1 MSPSRIEPVPR
12 APLVVVPHARERAA
26 GPGVQIR
33 LDERRPGRPVIRM
46 RGVVDRS
53 AATPAR
59 RAMYDALAPA
69 PHTVVVD
76 LHDVIAMD
84 GAGAVLMVAMAR
96 HARRLGSTMRIEG
109 ARPGVRAVMRDR
121 RVETLL
127 DLRS

>member
-1 MSPSRIEPVPR
+1 VGPSRIEPVPR
-12 APLVVVPHARERAA
+12 APLVVVPHTRERCA
-26 GPGVQIR
+26 GPGLLVR
-33 LDERRPGRPVIRM
+33 LDEQLPGRPVIRM

-53 AATPAR
+53 AATLAR

-96 HARRLGSTMRIEG
+96 HARRFGSALRIEG
-109 ARPGVRAVMRDR
+109 ARPGVRAAMRDR
-121 RVETLL
+121 RVEPLL
-127 DLRS
+127 DLRP